1 MEIMILLMVYIF
13 ATMICIMILPL
24 VNSFSNKIE
33 KYIKEKEEKKNNN
46 IEIKKKK
53 QKILIKD
60 L

>member
-1 MEIMILLMVYIF
+1 MEIMILLMAYIF

-33 KYIKEKEEKKNNN
+33 KYVKEKEENKNNH
-46 IEIKKKK
+46 IEIKNKK
-53 QKILIKD
+53 QKVFIKN